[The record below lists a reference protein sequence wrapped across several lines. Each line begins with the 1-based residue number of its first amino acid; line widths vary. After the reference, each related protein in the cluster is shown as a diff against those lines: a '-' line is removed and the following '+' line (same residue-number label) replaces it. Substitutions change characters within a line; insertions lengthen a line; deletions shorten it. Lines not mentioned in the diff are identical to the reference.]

1 MYQIIFCCGLIY
13 DNTNVFVC
21 VKCAFICIIS
31 GYLDDEVLHEQKRI
45 CALLDLIFYWKLRFT
60 GIFFLS
66 PLL

>member
-45 CALLDLIFYWKLRFT
+45 CALLDLIFY
-60 GIFFLS
+60 
-66 PLL
+66 